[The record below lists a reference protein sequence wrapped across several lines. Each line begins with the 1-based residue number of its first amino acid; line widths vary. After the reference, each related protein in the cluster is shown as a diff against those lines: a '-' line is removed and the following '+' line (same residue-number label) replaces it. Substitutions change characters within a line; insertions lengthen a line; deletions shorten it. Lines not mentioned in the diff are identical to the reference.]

1 MVRFIL
7 LIWLVVYCGA
17 MYFFLQPFSIA
28 HYWQTL
34 NEPELSGQIVIEKM
48 KYERFSHNHSNYKL
62 ALKGQDNAPSL
73 LFDKKVLSSLEHDL
87 DSTLL
92 DYGKVWKALEKTN
105 INDTISVKWIAR
117 TNKQPI
123 FTSIN
128 NQSNIGLFTS
138 KKGIFLIFNI
148 VFMIG
153 ASIVML
159 LTVYFMLIAKHH
171 E

>member
-1 MVRFIL
+1 MKLL
-7 LIWLVVYCGA
+7 LIFWIVFYTCL
-17 MYFFLQPFSIA
+17 MHSFLQPFSIA

-34 NEPELSGQIVIEKM
+34 NEPELSGQVVIEEM
-48 KYERFSHNHSNYKL
+48 KCERFSRTYANYKL
-62 ALKGQDNAPSL
+62 ALKGQDNTPSL
-73 LFDKKVLSSLEHDL
+73 LFDKDLEHRV

-92 DYGKVWKALEKTN
+92 DYGKVWKALEKKN

-159 LTVYFMLIAKHH
+159 LAVYFMLIAKHH

>member
-1 MVRFIL
+1 M
-7 LIWLVVYCGA
+7 
-17 MYFFLQPFSIA
+17 
-28 HYWQTL
+28 
-34 NEPELSGQIVIEKM
+34 
-48 KYERFSHNHSNYKL
+48 
-62 ALKGQDNAPSL
+62 
-73 LFDKKVLSSLEHDL
+73 SSLEHDL

-159 LTVYFMLIAKHH
+159 LAVYFMLIAKHH